1 MRARSKSLLWG
12 LLLLGSQPGCALT
25 SKAEALSPRYF
36 NPQLAA
42 EPHSRA
48 AAQPFELRLGQVSS
62 ASHLDERIPY
72 RISAAEVGFYEDRR
86 WTEIP
91 EAFLRR
97 ALERELFEER
107 RLTRVVSGVAP
118 VLDVELTALE
128 EVRGNP
134 NRARVTLTVS
144 LRDERRAL
152 LQRSVELERPVSEQA
167 GTDPAQRLALTLA
180 VTLAQAVQTVGGE
193 VVANLSDAGAAA
205 VEKQN
210 ASP

>member
-1 MRARSKSLLWG
+1 LV
-12 LLLLGSQPGCALT
+12 LLGSQPGCALT

-42 EPHSRA
+42 APPSPA
-48 AAQPFELRLGQVSS
+48 AAQPLELRLGQVSS
-62 ASHLDERIPY
+62 ASHLDERISY

-128 EVRGNP
+128 EVRGKP
-134 NRARVTLTVS
+134 ARARVTLTVS
-144 LRDERRAL
+144 LRDERRSL
-152 LQRSVELERPVSEQA
+152 LERSVELEQPVSARA
-167 GTDPAQRLALTLA
+167 GEDPAQRLALTLA
-180 VTLAQAVQTVGGE
+180 LTLEQAVQTAGAE
-193 VVANLSDAGAAA
+193 VVARLSEQAVPGA
-205 VEKQN
+205 EKT
-210 ASP
+210 ATPP